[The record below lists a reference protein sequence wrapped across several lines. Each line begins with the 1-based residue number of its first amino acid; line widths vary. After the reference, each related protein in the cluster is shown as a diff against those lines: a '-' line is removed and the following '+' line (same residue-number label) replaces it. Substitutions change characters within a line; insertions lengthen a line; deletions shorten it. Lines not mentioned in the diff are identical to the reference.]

1 MPSRREQPLLEY
13 SYDPAIKY
21 EICLDEVGRG
31 PLFGRLYTGAVVI
44 KRDGTFDRKN
54 IKDSKKFSSKIKMK
68 EVAKYIEENAICY
81 NLHYVEPSI
90 IDEINILQA
99 VYKSMHENI
108 RSILDKLIL
117 LDPEFSY
124 DDVLIVVDGD
134 RFKPFVVYNNLKES
148 MQEIPHVT
156 VEQGDAKYVGIASA
170 SIIAKVA
177 HDEYIHHMCLQYPLL
192 DERYGLDKNVG
203 YGTAAHINGIKTF
216 GITQW
221 HRKSYG
227 ICKNAVYSP
236 L

>member
-1 MPSRREQPLLEY
+1 MPARRQQPLLEY
-13 SYDPAIKY
+13 SYDPQIKY

-44 KRDGTFDRKN
+44 KRDESFDRTN
-54 IKDSKKFSSKIKMK
+54 IKDSKKFTSKEKIK
-68 EVAKYIEENAICY
+68 EVAHYIKENAICS
-81 NLHYVEPSI
+81 NVHYIESDV
-90 IDEINILQA
+90 IDEINVLQA

-117 LDPEFSY
+117 MDPQFDY
-124 DDVLIVVDGD
+124 GDVLIVVDGD
-134 RFKPFVVYNNLKES
+134 RFKPFVVYNNIAEC

-156 VEQGDAKYVGIASA
+156 IEQGDAKYVGIASA
-170 SIIAKVA
+170 SILAKVA
-177 HDEYIHHMCLQYPLL
+177 HDEYILELCREYPLL
-192 DERYGLDKNVG
+192 CERYSLDKNVG
-203 YGTAAHINGIKTF
+203 YGTKHHIDGIKEY

-227 ICKNAVYSP
+227 ICKTAKYSP